1 MTIPRLTIATALVAL
16 AGLLPAS
23 GASATVPGELDPS
36 FGIGGKVQAPF
47 GPESYAG
54 GVAVQ
59 PDGKILV
66 AGTPEESQGFSV
78 ARLLPNGSLDPSWGE
93 GGVVTTPLGKFASAF
108 DVAVQSDGKV
118 IAVGEAPGAEEKEDF
133 AIVRYLSN
141 GELDP
146 SFGEGGIVIVP
157 VGTTA
162 DQGRA
167 VAIGPG
173 GRIAVV
179 GISELPSFRDAVGVA
194 VLESNGTPE
203 AAFAGDGTTVVTTE
217 SGEDDRGEGVAVQSD
232 GKVLIADSTGA
243 GGGDGFTLVRLG
255 LDGKPDPSFGGDG
268 VVETPIPGEGEV
280 ESGRIS
286 DVLVQ
291 PDGKI
296 VGGGYGF
303 DFTGAEFVGKFE
315 IVRYLSNG
323 ELDPGFGSGG
333 MVGVRPPGEH
343 SFGRALGL
351 AANGK
356 LILGGTYDANEN
368 PLEEDSA
375 PALVRVNANGSLDL
389 SFGNGGLVARP
400 LEAGLEQESLEGLAI
415 QPDGKIVTTG
425 YQYREPGGYS
435 GVVSRY
441 IADFEAPPVPAPP
454 QPVNA
459 PPHSRIKGVPRKVQQ
474 GALKG
479 FHGTASDPDGTVS
492 KVQVA
497 LVQLSSVSKVE
508 VTVPRL
514 SSGGKAGT
522 MIAVKPSLWR
532 TAKGTAKWTLKL
544 KRPLGA
550 GRYVVFSRAID
561 NQGTAE
567 TEFSRRVG
575 NRRAFYVIP
584 KVRHVASP

>member
-16 AGLLPAS
+16 VGLLPVG
-23 GASATVPGELDPS
+23 GASAAVPGELDPS
-36 FGIGGKVQAPF
+36 FGAGGKVQTPF

-66 AGTPEESQGFSV
+66 AGTPEESKGFSV
-78 ARLLPNGSLDPSWGE
+78 ARLLPNGSPDPSWGE

-108 DVAVQSDGKV
+108 DVAVQPDGKV
-118 IAVGEAPGAEEKEDF
+118 VAVGEAPGAKDEDF

-141 GELDP
+141 GKLDP
-146 SFGEGGIVIVP
+146 GFGEGGIVILP
-157 VGTTA
+157 VGTEG
-162 DQGRA
+162 DQART

-179 GISELPSFRDAVGVA
+179 GISDLPSFRNGVA
-194 VLESNGTPE
+194 VAMLESNGNPE

-217 SGEDDRGEGVAVQSD
+217 SGEDDRGEGVAFQPD
-232 GKVLIADSTGA
+232 DKVLIADSTGA
-243 GGGDGFTLVRLG
+243 GGGDGFTLIRLG
-255 LDGKPDPSFGGDG
+255 LDGKPDSSFGGDG
-268 VVETPIPGEGEV
+268 VVETPIPGEGGIE
-280 ESGRIS
+280 EGRIS

-303 DFTGAEFVGKFE
+303 DYNGTEFLGKFE

-323 ELDPGFGSGG
+323 ELDPSFGSGG

-356 LILGGTYDANEN
+356 LILGGTYDANPN
-368 PLEEDSA
+368 PLEEDEA
-375 PALVRVNANGSLDL
+375 PALMRFNPNGSLDS
-389 SFGNGGLVARP
+389 SFGSGGIVIGTLG
-400 LEAGLEQESLEGLAI
+400 AGIEEESIEGLAL

-425 YQYREPGGYS
+425 SRYAEPGGSS

-441 IADFEAPPVPAPP
+441 IADFETPPPVPPK
-454 QPVNA
+454 NL
-459 PPHSRIKGVPRKVQQ
+459 PPHSKIKGVPHKVHQDV
-474 GALKG
+474 LKG

-497 LVQLSSVSKVE
+497 LV
-508 VTVPRL
+508 RL
-514 SSGGKAGT
+514 HSGGKAGT
-522 MIAVKPSLWR
+522 SAAVKPKKWR
-532 TAKGTAKWTLKL
+532 TAKGTAKWALKL
-544 KRPLGA
+544 KHPLA
-550 GRYVVFSRAID
+550 PGRYVVFSRAID
-561 NQGTAE
+561 NQGMAE
-567 TEFSRRVG
+567 SEFSRRDG
-575 NRRAFYVIP
+575 NRRAFRVLA
-584 KVRHVASP
+584 KAR